1 MNDILIRNTLRKND
15 NIDMDIILNN
25 DTSEYN
31 NYEQTNYYN
40 NVNNINKYNIIN
52 NSLER
57 EKIHLNIDNNYNI

>member
-1 MNDILIRNTLRKND
+1 
-15 NIDMDIILNN
+15 MDIILNN

>member
-15 NIDMDIILNN
+15 KIDMDIILNN